1 MPIACLIYLGFRVHQ
16 EWDQIGAA
24 ASRWEFSVIG
34 VVSLIGGTLLSVVN
48 LGFEVQKWRVASQGG
63 TSFGAVFQSVLRG
76 KSYSVFLPKVAG
88 DFVARVYDFRRLS
101 KVEVVCAL
109 LLVGASQLLVTV
121 VFGLIASMSGPYE
134 NVLITDR
141 VLVLAI
147 VLLLAAVSFLILI
160 AWNSAFKRHFIS
172 GRKKWGL
179 LRRFMAK
186 LGVIQV
192 LNVVGLSILRYLTM
206 VSQYILIIVLIGVI
220 PSYEFV
226 AALAVFFLLKTV
238 VPSVNIVFEF
248 SFRSIGALTIFGT
261 MTSMP
266 TLDILFAIHMVW
278 LINGVLP
285 AIAGV
290 LVSVIGGRTE

>member
-1 MPIACLIYLGFRVHQ
+1 
-16 EWDQIGAA
+16 
-24 ASRWEFSVIG
+24 
-34 VVSLIGGTLLSVVN
+34 
-48 LGFEVQKWRVASQGG
+48 
-63 TSFGAVFQSVLRG
+63 
-76 KSYSVFLPKVAG
+76 
-88 DFVARVYDFRRLS
+88 
-101 KVEVVCAL
+101 
-109 LLVGASQLLVTV
+109 
-121 VFGLIASMSGPYE
+121 
-134 NVLITDR
+134 
-141 VLVLAI
+141 
-147 VLLLAAVSFLILI
+147 
-160 AWNSAFKRHFIS
+160 
-172 GRKKWGL
+172 
-179 LRRFMAK
+179 MAK

-192 LNVVGLSILRYLTM
+192 LNVVSLSILRYLTM